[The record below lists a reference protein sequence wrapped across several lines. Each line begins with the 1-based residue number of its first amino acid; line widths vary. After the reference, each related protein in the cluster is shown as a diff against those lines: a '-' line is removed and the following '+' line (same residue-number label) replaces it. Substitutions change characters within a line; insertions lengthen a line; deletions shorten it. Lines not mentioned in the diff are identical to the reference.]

1 MSTIKSHSVHM
12 DNLKKRIAELYAE
25 GQSHT
30 QVRLAIRK
38 EFILTRL
45 LAPSAVQ
52 KAQMVH
58 RCGGSE
64 ENFSRVKKWRKNLE
78 LQNQQLRGG
87 KQNANM
93 GIRNENS
100 EENTEEKVLAEC
112 QEASSETGGGECA
125 TRSETTSA
133 GSCDSQG

>member
-25 GQSHT
+25 GHSHT
-30 QVRLAIRK
+30 QVRLVIRK
-38 EFILTRL
+38 EFILTKL

-58 RCGGSE
+58 RCGGRE
-64 ENFSRVKKWRKNLE
+64 ENFSRVKRWRKNLE

-93 GIRNENS
+93 GIPKQAS
-100 EENTEEKVLAEC
+100 EEDAEEEGHAEC
-112 QEASSETGGGECA
+112 QEASGETGTGE
-125 TRSETTSA
+125 
-133 GSCDSQG
+133 